1 MEKVSLQIP
10 NKAEYLSSLRL
21 LVSGLLTNHSVD
33 IETMEDLKIAI
44 TEGCNIALELNCKDE
59 IDIEFIFDEGNL
71 KIEIGHICEKDIN
84 EREELYLSTTIIDCL
99 VDSSH
104 IEKMNMKVIFL
115 YLMKYFLKNMQEEE

>member
-71 KIEIGHICEKDIN
+71 KIEIGNICEKDIN

-104 IEKMNMKVIFL
+104 IEKDRL
-115 YLMKYFLKNMQEEE
+115 YLEKNLK